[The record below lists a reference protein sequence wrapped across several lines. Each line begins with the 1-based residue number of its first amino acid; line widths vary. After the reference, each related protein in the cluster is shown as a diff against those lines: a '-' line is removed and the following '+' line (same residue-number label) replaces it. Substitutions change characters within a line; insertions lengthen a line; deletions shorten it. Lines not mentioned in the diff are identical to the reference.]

1 MFVVDA
7 RSRATSSGLRTP
19 GRARLTDRHDRV
31 GKIAALQRD
40 LEEEAQR
47 AGTGVEGR
55 YRRSDRPQVQLV
67 AMDILRSGLVERPA
81 HEICE
86 AFNVADIPVLSVG
99 AKPTDRHVLDQSPA
113 QRADGLVG
121 HGGSCLEGGS
131 RPLNLKTGRPLL
143 LLHRS
148 PPTTARAV

>member
-1 MFVVDA
+1 MFRRRREKPSD
-7 RSRATSSGLRTP
+7 LFRTENN
-19 GRARLTDRHDRV
+19 GQAARLTDRHDRV

-40 LEEEAQR
+40 LEEEPQR
-47 AGTGVEGR
+47 AGTGVDGR

-81 HEICE
+81 HEIRE
-86 AFNVADIPVLSVG
+86 AFNVADILMLSVG

-121 HGGSCLEGGS
+121 HWG
-131 RPLNLKTGRPLL
+131 LL
-143 LLHRS
+143 S
-148 PPTTARAV
+148 